1 MLSVSYILFDMI
13 IEQVVSGIVQGIAE
27 WLPISSEGALI
38 LVKTTFFNTG
48 QDVTSLIKDA
58 LFLHLGTVLA
68 AIIYFWKD
76 ILRYAVSLVSWR
88 TAPTED
94 KNVIKF
100 LVIATLVS
108 GGIGYVLIR
117 YVATINVLSPAT
129 STGIII
135 FIGILLLMTGA
146 LQFIKPSY
154 THQSNIT
161 LGTKDSLIL
170 GVVQGFAAL
179 PGLSRSGLTVAALL
193 LRNYSKET
201 ALHLSFLMSI
211 PIVIAGNIVF
221 AIGETEF
228 KPVSLVGL
236 AVACITGYLTIDL
249 LLRVARKINFGYFVI
264 GFGILTI
271 IAALV

>member
-1 MLSVSYILFDMI
+1 MI